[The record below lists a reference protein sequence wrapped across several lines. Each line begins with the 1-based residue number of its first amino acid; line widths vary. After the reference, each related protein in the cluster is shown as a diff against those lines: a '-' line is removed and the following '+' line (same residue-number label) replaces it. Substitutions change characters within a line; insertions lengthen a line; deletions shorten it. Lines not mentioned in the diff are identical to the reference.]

1 MNNSIAVFLIN
12 KNVRA
17 VVGIYEVD
25 IPNGKQAS
33 RTMFKTFDQSIQV
46 GDYVVVP
53 SCTRHGLTTN
63 KIVEVDAD
71 PDFDSNVEMR
81 WVICRI
87 DKVEYEATLRMEN
100 EAIAK
105 IRSAEKRKKQDELRA
120 ALLIDNEAL
129 RGLSLSMAGEE
140 LPPPMQ
146 PPPREDA

>member
-25 IPNGKQAS
+25 IPNGKQAA

-53 SCTRHGLTTN
+53 SSTRHGLTTN
-63 KIVEVDAD
+63 KIIDVDAD

-81 WVICRI
+81 WVVCRI
-87 DKVEYEATLRMEN
+87 DKTEYEATLRMEN
-100 EAIAK
+100 EAIGK
-105 IRSAEKRKKQDELRA
+105 IRSAEKRKKQDELRK

-129 RGLSLSMAGEE
+129 RGLSLSMAGDE
-140 LPPPMQ
+140 LPGPTGNPG
-146 PPPREDA
+146 A